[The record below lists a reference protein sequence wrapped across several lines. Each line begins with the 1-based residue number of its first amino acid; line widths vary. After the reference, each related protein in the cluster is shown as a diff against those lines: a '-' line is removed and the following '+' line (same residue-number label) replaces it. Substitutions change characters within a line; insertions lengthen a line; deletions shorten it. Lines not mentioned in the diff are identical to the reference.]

1 MNAIKEVY
9 NLFAVNVIKKD
20 WLEAYNMLRE
30 YMTLTENKD
39 QNTLLYSLLLEELLK
54 MEDTV
59 DFSFISNLSA
69 FKLERI
75 NDYHAFYNLGY
86 EQIISRDYEKA
97 KESFKNYRVLEKANN
112 RNSSLETVVIEIL
125 LEEVTSLEF
134 KNKVQKYNEA
144 KVSEQIRD
152 FKYYFRELQNNIN
165 SEDYELALESCEEIK
180 KFASSGSQ
188 KYYIHIS
195 KLLKQII
202 NMSKNHCSLPKETLT
217 YPNIEDYNFILDLSL
232 KNGDYKTA
240 YKNVGKCLYHNPN
253 SSILKIYRTLLRTIS
268 DLDKKYTKKISTVLT
283 DDYLL
288 KLINEK
294 KYNDLK
300 VILSKNLSGQNET
313 FYLNLLKLINFM
325 NDLSTGKTFIKKVNN
340 YEYQS
345 NTIINNFYE
354 ALNIGDYEYAYKII
368 DICIREN
375 QNDYKKLIIYK
386 NILKDVINIINKYQ
400 ASNDKML
407 KVKEYDIKIDYL
419 LNEIKLVN
427 SKDLDNFLFELLNC
441 LKDKKSIDSKLR
453 KEEEYLFNL
462 IETYFRIKGTNID
475 FNNYFSPIVKG
486 DNVIDSFNKAMKY
499 GDYKTA
505 LDIMNSDEWF
515 NNNDKNDNI
524 KYYSVI
530 RKILINLSLKSMN
543 KNKSNNI
550 EDNENISLSS
560 RYLENLANLKRLI
573 KKREYIEAL
582 EYLNENDFSYQ
593 EESKIYYEMLLKYLI
608 NLQTYQNE
616 CETESK
622 AL

>member
-1 MNAIKEVY
+1 MNTIKEVY

-54 MEDTV
+54 MEDNV

-86 EQIISRDYEKA
+86 EQIISHDYEKA

-202 NMSKNHCSLPKETLT
+202 NMSKNHSSLPKETLT

-240 YKNVGKCLYHNPN
+240 YKKVGKCLYHNPN

-441 LKDKKSIDSKLR
+441 LKDKNGIDSKLK

-475 FNNYFSPIVKG
+475 FNNYFRAIVKE

-573 KKREYIEAL
+573 KKREYNEAL

>member
-1 MNAIKEVY
+1 MNTIKEVY

-54 MEDTV
+54 MEDNV

-86 EQIISRDYEKA
+86 EQIISHDYEKA

-441 LKDKKSIDSKLR
+441 LKDKNGIDSKLK

-475 FNNYFSPIVKG
+475 FNNYFRAIVKE

-573 KKREYIEAL
+573 KKREYNEAL

>member
-1 MNAIKEVY
+1 MNTIKEVY

-30 YMTLTENKD
+30 YMILTENKD

-54 MEDTV
+54 TEDNV

-69 FKLERI
+69 FKLEKI
-75 NDYHAFYNLGY
+75 NDFHAFYKSGY
-86 EQIISRDYEKA
+86 EQIISHDYEKA

-144 KVSEQIRD
+144 KESEQIRD
-152 FKYYFRELQNNIN
+152 FRYYFRELQNNIN
-165 SEDYELALESCEEIK
+165 SENYELALESCEEIK

-202 NMSKNHCSLPKETLT
+202 DMSKNHSSLPKETLT
-217 YPNIEDYNFILDLSL
+217 YPNIEDYNFILDLAL

-240 YKNVGKCLYHNPN
+240 YKNVGKCIYHNPN
-253 SSILKIYRTLLRTIS
+253 SSILKIYRTLLRTIN
-268 DLDKKYTKKISTVLT
+268 DLDKYTKKISTVLT

-300 VILSKNLSGQNET
+300 VILSKNLSGENET

-354 ALNIGDYEYAYKII
+354 ALDIGDYEYAYKII

-419 LNEIKLVN
+419 LNEIILV
-427 SKDLDNFLFELLNC
+427 SIKDLYNFLFELLNC
-441 LKDKKSIDSKLR
+441 LKDKSIDFKLR

-475 FNNYFSPIVKG
+475 FNNYFRAIVKE

-499 GDYKTA
+499 GDYKTD

-530 RKILINLSLKSMN
+530 RKILINFSLKSMN

-550 EDNENISLSS
+550 EDNENTSLSS

-573 KKREYIEAL
+573 KKREYNEAL

>member
-1 MNAIKEVY
+1 MNTIKEVY

-54 MEDTV
+54 MEDNV

-86 EQIISRDYEKA
+86 EQIISHDYEKA

-152 FKYYFRELQNNIN
+152 FKYYFRKLQNNIN

-202 NMSKNHCSLPKETLT
+202 NMSKNHSSLPKETLT

-240 YKNVGKCLYHNPN
+240 YKKVGKCLYHNPN

-441 LKDKKSIDSKLR
+441 LKDKNGIDSKLK

-573 KKREYIEAL
+573 KKREYNEAL

>member
-1 MNAIKEVY
+1 
-9 NLFAVNVIKKD
+9 
-20 WLEAYNMLRE
+20 
-30 YMTLTENKD
+30 
-39 QNTLLYSLLLEELLK
+39 
-54 MEDTV
+54 
-59 DFSFISNLSA
+59 
-69 FKLERI
+69 
-75 NDYHAFYNLGY
+75 
-86 EQIISRDYEKA
+86 
-97 KESFKNYRVLEKANN
+97 
-112 RNSSLETVVIEIL
+112 
-125 LEEVTSLEF
+125 
-134 KNKVQKYNEA
+134 
-144 KVSEQIRD
+144 
-152 FKYYFRELQNNIN
+152 
-165 SEDYELALESCEEIK
+165 
-180 KFASSGSQ
+180 
-188 KYYIHIS
+188 
-195 KLLKQII
+195 
-202 NMSKNHCSLPKETLT
+202 
-217 YPNIEDYNFILDLSL
+217 
-232 KNGDYKTA
+232 
-240 YKNVGKCLYHNPN
+240 
-253 SSILKIYRTLLRTIS
+253 
-268 DLDKKYTKKISTVLT
+268 
-283 DDYLL
+283 
-288 KLINEK
+288 
-294 KYNDLK
+294 
-300 VILSKNLSGQNET
+300 
-313 FYLNLLKLINFM
+313 M

-354 ALNIGDYEYAYKII
+354 ALDIGDYEYAYKII

-419 LNEIKLVN
+419 LNEIILV
-427 SKDLDNFLFELLNC
+427 SIKDLYNFLFELLNC
-441 LKDKKSIDSKLR
+441 LKDKSIDFKLR

-475 FNNYFSPIVKG
+475 FNNYFRAIVKE

-530 RKILINLSLKSMN
+530 RKILINFSLKSMN

-550 EDNENISLSS
+550 EDNENTSLSS

-573 KKREYIEAL
+573 KKREYNEAL